1 MAAGNENYLFFN
13 FWMYA
18 VVIKL
23 LPCCILTIISTWL
36 IRTLFKA
43 KKRKQ
48 VLKGYSTC
56 PMASEGCSES
66 RKKSKAERRAD
77 RTTRMLVA
85 VLFLFLVTEFPQ
97 GLFALYMGMKGKCVF
112 LMCYQNFGEIMDIL
126 ALLNGAINFILYCC
140 MNRMFRATF
149 GQLFKHKIL
158 YKWSPASQS
167 DVHTTYV

>member
-1 MAAGNENYLFFN
+1 YPEKNHIYCSERRCTLAIVLSYFLPILLCSPTYFILEITSTTVIEDKEYVLYHTSLSDMATGNEYYLFFN

-23 LPCCILTIISTWL
+23 LPCCILTVISTWL

-77 RTTRMLVA
+77 RTTRML
-85 VLFLFLVTEFPQ
+85 
-97 GLFALYMGMKGKCVF
+97 
-112 LMCYQNFGEIMDIL
+112 
-126 ALLNGAINFILYCC
+126 
-140 MNRMFRATF
+140 
-149 GQLFKHKIL
+149 
-158 YKWSPASQS
+158 
-167 DVHTTYV
+167 